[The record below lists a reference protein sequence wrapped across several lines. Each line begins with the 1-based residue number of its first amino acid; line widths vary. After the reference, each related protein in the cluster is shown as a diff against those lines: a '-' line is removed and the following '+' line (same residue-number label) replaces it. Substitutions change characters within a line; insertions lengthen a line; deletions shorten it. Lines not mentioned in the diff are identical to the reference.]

1 MKANNVV
8 ISSIKCI
15 DGEKQVEIET
25 YQVQCGA
32 CAGTFSIEQVFTKGD
47 VPLTCPYCK
56 IEVELPI
63 AYSGD
68 MILEHSIGE

>member
-8 ISSIKCI
+8 INSTKCVDDKETIEIK
-15 DGEKQVEIET
+15 T

-32 CAGTFSIEQVFTKGD
+32 CNGVFAIEQLFMEGD

-56 IEVELPI
+56 IEVELPLSY
-63 AYSGD
+63 AGE
-68 MILEHSIGE
+68 MILEHTIGE